1 MRECVQCSVE
11 RVVMLGIA
19 GRVAPYFMCGGC
31 YAASRNSALASVEP
45 RKLKRPVGAGHSME
59 TQKTI

>member
-11 RVVMLGIA
+11 RVVMFAIA

-31 YAASRNSALASVEP
+31 YAASRNSAPAIEQP
-45 RKLKRPVGAGHSME
+45 RKLKRPVGAGR
-59 TQKTI
+59 

>member
-31 YAASRNSALASVEP
+31 YAASRNSAPASVEP
-45 RKLKRPVGAGHSME
+45 RKLKRPVSAGR
-59 TQKTI
+59 